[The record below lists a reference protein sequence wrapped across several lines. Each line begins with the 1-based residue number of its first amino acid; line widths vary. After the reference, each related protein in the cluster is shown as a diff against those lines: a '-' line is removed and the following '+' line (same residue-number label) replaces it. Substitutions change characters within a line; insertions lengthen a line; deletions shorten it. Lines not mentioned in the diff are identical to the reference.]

1 MNVRNVRVPQKVG
14 RKSFYLASDGRL
26 FNDLPSAKAYRKK
39 LSDIT
44 LRFIVVSNEGLIL
57 LDKEVPL

>member
-1 MNVRNVRVPQKVG
+1 MKKVG